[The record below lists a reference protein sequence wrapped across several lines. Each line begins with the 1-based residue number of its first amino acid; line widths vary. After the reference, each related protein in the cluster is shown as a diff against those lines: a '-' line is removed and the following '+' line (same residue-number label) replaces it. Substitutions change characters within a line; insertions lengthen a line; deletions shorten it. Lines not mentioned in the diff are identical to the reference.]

1 MAIAAPKRL
10 GELGDMPCFCRLVT
24 DFRGLNKPALAL
36 FDLFPLDGICTWLC
50 GLLEEIGGCG
60 TWHRGLIYG
69 YAVFSNGWYVIWL
82 LS

>member
-36 FDLFPLDGICTWLC
+36 FDLFPLDGIYTWLC
-50 GLLEEIGGCG
+50 GLLEEI
-60 TWHRGLIYG
+60 
-69 YAVFSNGWYVIWL
+69 
-82 LS
+82 